1 MKYSTF
7 PALVSIC
14 LSGEICWE
22 DCSTEI
28 MRTIIIPDEQD
39 DNVKQMSP
47 LSLSQSLD
55 SLLGSKSSL
64 TTEWADSVRSIMNS
78 ACGSPMT
85 CNSCTVSLSSSSDG
99 DNAHNRQECLDREIG
114 KLEEELSVLRTA
126 LEVSNSLRRSSLNR
140 ILDLKGNIRVFC
152 RIRPFLPAEKHARP
166 GPVTNASENWVKIS
180 GRNSRKEFEFDKVFQ
195 PNSVQDD
202 VFAEIE
208 PIIRSAL
215 DGHNVCIF
223 AYGQTGSGKTFTME
237 GSNDDPGVVPRSL
250 RRLFEEASYDTNIQ
264 YSYSLSMLE
273 VYKGSLRDLLVAR
286 PTRHTDATKCQLEL
300 MGTCSLSI
308 QMGSKGFIEVENLT
322 EIPIADVKEASR
334 LYLKGSRRRSTAWTN
349 ANDTSSRSHCLL
361 RINIVCKSPHDNK
374 KRMSKLWLIDLGG
387 SERLLKTNAQG
398 LTMEEG
404 RAINISLSALGDVIS
419 ALHKRRPHVPYRN
432 SKLTQI
438 LRDSLGDNSKTLML
452 VHVSPTETDLGETI
466 CSLSFATR
474 VRGTHLGHDL
484 SADAEKLKAAAMSE
498 LSKQNSIHESECQ
511 LLCNKIKSLNLLLG
525 EKRCSLEQVKNE
537 KMLPRDTSFTTN
549 PQQGVSVGDTLP
561 SLSPCN
567 IDSEKPETDSCA
579 ISPLRKV
586 PRFMSPTA
594 SSRGK
599 KSPIVL
605 CDHPM
610 MTQQP
615 PMTFTSGYSK
625 RIVAPRGV
633 LTDSPR
639 TGLKIDT
646 RNDITNSKRKLMERS
661 PWPATAKKPDQSADN
676 SVCTT
681 TSEGP
686 VDKTFGIK
694 ETPTPTKFTELPTND
709 VLTPISHSKVTEEHY
724 SRILAAERS
733 ISKLAVSV
741 SSSVRGS
748 SPRSR
753 RRLSLDCSSMNGTT
767 KRFVF

>member
-1 MKYSTF
+1 
-7 PALVSIC
+7 
-14 LSGEICWE
+14 
-22 DCSTEI
+22 
-28 MRTIIIPDEQD
+28 
-39 DNVKQMSP
+39 
-47 LSLSQSLD
+47 
-55 SLLGSKSSL
+55 
-64 TTEWADSVRSIMNS
+64 
-78 ACGSPMT
+78 
-85 CNSCTVSLSSSSDG
+85 
-99 DNAHNRQECLDREIG
+99 
-114 KLEEELSVLRTA
+114 
-126 LEVSNSLRRSSLNR
+126 
-140 ILDLKGNIRVFC
+140 
-152 RIRPFLPAEKHARP
+152 
-166 GPVTNASENWVKIS
+166 
-180 GRNSRKEFEFDKVFQ
+180 
-195 PNSVQDD
+195 
-202 VFAEIE
+202 
-208 PIIRSAL
+208 
-215 DGHNVCIF
+215 
-223 AYGQTGSGKTFTME
+223 
-237 GSNDDPGVVPRSL
+237 
-250 RRLFEEASYDTNIQ
+250 
-264 YSYSLSMLE
+264 
-273 VYKGSLRDLLVAR
+273 
-286 PTRHTDATKCQLEL
+286 
-300 MGTCSLSI
+300 
-308 QMGSKGFIEVENLT
+308 
-322 EIPIADVKEASR
+322 
-334 LYLKGSRRRSTAWTN
+334 
-349 ANDTSSRSHCLL
+349 
-361 RINIVCKSPHDNK
+361 
-374 KRMSKLWLIDLGG
+374 
-387 SERLLKTNAQG
+387 
-398 LTMEEG
+398 
-404 RAINISLSALGDVIS
+404 
-419 ALHKRRPHVPYRN
+419 
-432 SKLTQI
+432 
-438 LRDSLGDNSKTLML
+438 
-452 VHVSPTETDLGETI
+452 
-466 CSLSFATR
+466 
-474 VRGTHLGHDL
+474 
-484 SADAEKLKAAAMSE
+484 MSE